1 MSMDGCIE
9 DLRFIEF
16 DGFRLASTIHRPAIA
31 TSSAVLM
38 LHGFTGNR
46 IEVNRLYVDIAR
58 RLCSEGMAVLR
69 LDYRGHGESSL
80 PFEEFKIGYALED
93 GGKAL
98 EVLQKLFNPVRI
110 GVVGFSLG
118 GYVAIHLASRYRGA
132 ISSLA
137 LLAPGIKMDE
147 LATELARKLS
157 LEGDFYIVRALK
169 IRREGIES
177 MIRSPSAMIYADTVD
192 IPVLIIHAKNDSAVP
207 YIHSIEFYEK
217 IRSQKKRIVI
227 LDEGGHTFELH
238 HIRDRVI
245 EEVVAWFRET
255 LLYT

>member
-1 MSMDGCIE
+1 MAMDGCIE

-16 DGFRLASTIHRPAIA
+16 DRFRLASTVHRPAVA

-58 RLCSEGMAVLR
+58 RLCSTGIAVLR

-80 PFEEFKIGYALED
+80 SFEEFKIGYALED
-93 GGKAL
+93 GEKAL

-110 GVVGFSLG
+110 GVIGFSLG
-118 GYVAIHLASRYRGA
+118 GYVAIYLASRHRGT

-147 LATELARKLS
+147 LATELAGRLT

-177 MIRSPSAMIYADTVD
+177 MIRSPSAMIYTDTVD
-192 IPVLIIHAKNDSAVP
+192 MPVLIIHAKNDLAVP

-217 IRSQKKRIVI
+217 IRSQKKRILI
-227 LDEGGHTFELH
+227 LDEGGHTFELPYV
-238 HIRDRVI
+238 RDRVM
-245 EEVVAWFRET
+245 EEIVAWFKET
-255 LLYT
+255 LLHT